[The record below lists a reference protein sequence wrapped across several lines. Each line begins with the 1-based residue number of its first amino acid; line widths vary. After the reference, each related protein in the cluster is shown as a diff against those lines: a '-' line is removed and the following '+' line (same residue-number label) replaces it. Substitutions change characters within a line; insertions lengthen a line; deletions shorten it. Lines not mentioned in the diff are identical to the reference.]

1 VALNERIEAHVG
13 ANGNVTDRISHEVK
27 ARSRRLLVD
36 IKYYRTEIANSLKEI
51 RQDFNQLRDEWNS
64 QQATWQN
71 KAGREM
77 DEVNDSVRL
86 VEERVARLVEDRV
99 TEIQAAAKNSIQ
111 KVNTEIK
118 NLREQLAA
126 REVTDGAIPNQ
137 VLPVMVG
144 DIENSIQSI
153 LDSANNAGNYH
164 VDNGDANNLLRPC
177 VATLHHNQALTA
189 LQNLLL

>member
-1 VALNERIEAHVG
+1 VAPNERIDADVG
-13 ANGNVTDRISHEVK
+13 ANRKVTDRISYEVK
-27 ARSRRLLVD
+27 AKSRRLLDKV
-36 IKYYRTEIANSLKEI
+36 KYYTTETENILKEI
-51 RQDFNQLRDEWNS
+51 RQDLSQLREEWNS

-126 REVTDGAIPNQ
+126 REVNDGAIPNQ
-137 VLPVMVG
+137 VLAVMAG
-144 DIENSIQSI
+144 D
-153 LDSANNAGNYH
+153 
-164 VDNGDANNLLRPC
+164 V
-177 VATLHHNQALTA
+177 
-189 LQNLLL
+189 